1 MPAFRNIGRLPGFPT
16 RVEAASG
23 HGRTPLRAFT
33 LMEIMIVVGIMGI
46 ALTMGVPIVWKVWH
60 KAPMNKAISEMVEL
74 CSTARARAILQG
86 VQTQLVLHGNG
97 GISIEGGAGSAP
109 AAVSGVLSPAMPA
122 SSSSAG
128 TSTHLPDGVAIF
140 KFLVGGVDCMQ
151 LESAR
156 VRFFP
161 NGTCDDFVMQL
172 VSERA
177 ERVEISLEVT
187 TSLASVERDWG
198 KFRIR

>member
-1 MPAFRNIGRLPGFPT
+1 MIALRAIRMRARSGGRAW
-16 RVEAASG
+16 E
-23 HGRTPLRAFT
+23 RAFT
-33 LMEIMIVVGIMGI
+33 LLEIMIVVGIMGI
-46 ALTMGVPIVWKVWH
+46 VLTMGVPIVWKVFH
-60 KAPMNKAISEMVEL
+60 RSDMSKAIFEMQEL
-74 CSTARARAILQG
+74 CRNARARAILQG
-86 VQTQLVLHGNG
+86 VQTQLVLHGGDG

-109 AAVSGVLSPAMPA
+109 AAATGVLSPSAPA
-122 SSSSAG
+122 GGAP

-140 KFLVGGVDCMQ
+140 KFLVGGVDCMHM
-151 LESAR
+151 EMAR

-172 VSERA
+172 VSDRA

-187 TSLASVERDWG
+187 TSLADVERDWS

>member
-1 MPAFRNIGRLPGFPT
+1 VAGHWNLADALRHPDLAAPEDGR
-16 RVEAASG
+16 A
-23 HGRTPLRAFT
+23 PLRAFT

-46 ALTMGVPIVWKVWH
+46 ALTMGVPLVWKVWH

-97 GISIEGGAGSAP
+97 GITIEGGAGSAP
-109 AAVSGVLSPAMPA
+109 ATVTGVLSPGMPA
-122 SSSSAG
+122 SSSG
-128 TSTHLPDGVAIF
+128 GPTTSTHLPDGVAIF

-172 VSERA
+172 VSDRA

>member
-1 MPAFRNIGRLPGFPT
+1 MSALRFIRTRMRPAGRNLK
-16 RVEAASG
+16 
-23 HGRTPLRAFT
+23 RAFT
-33 LMEIMIVVGIMGI
+33 LLEIMIVVGIMGI
-46 ALTMGVPIVWKVWH
+46 VLTMGVPLVWKVFH
-60 KAPMNKAISEMVEL
+60 RSAMNKAIWEMQEL
-74 CSTARARAILQG
+74 CRNARARAILQG
-86 VQTQLVLHGNG
+86 VQTQLVLHGSG
-97 GISIEGGAGSAP
+97 GITIEGGAGSAP
-109 AAVSGVLSPAMPA
+109 AAPAATTGVLSPASPSGDA
-122 SSSSAG
+122 P
-128 TSTHLPDGVAIF
+128 TSTHLPEGVAIF

-172 VSERA
+172 VSDHA

>member
-1 MPAFRNIGRLPGFPT
+1 MTGLRFIRIAPVLGRSNLGKSPRNGI
-16 RVEAASG
+16 SK
-23 HGRTPLRAFT
+23 AFT
-33 LMEIMIVVGIMGI
+33 LLEIMIVVGIMGVV
-46 ALTMGVPIVWKVWH
+46 LTMGVPIVWKAFH
-60 KAPMNKAISEMVEL
+60 RSAMNKAIWEMQEL
-74 CSTARARAILQG
+74 CRNARARAILQG

-109 AAVSGVLSPAMPA
+109 ASVTGVLSPGAPA
-122 SSSSAG
+122 SSPGGAP
-128 TSTHLPDGVAIF
+128 TSTHLPEGVAIF

-172 VSERA
+172 VSDHA

-187 TSLASVERDWG
+187 TSLADVERDWG

>member
-1 MPAFRNIGRLPGFPT
+1 MHPQLAAPGL
-16 RVEAASG
+16 RRA
-23 HGRTPLRAFT
+23 RLRAFT

-46 ALTMGVPIVWKVWH
+46 ALTLSVPIVWKVWH

-97 GISIEGGAGSAP
+97 AITIEGGAGSAP
-109 AAVSGVLSPAMPA
+109 TTVTGVLSPAMPA
-122 SSSSAG
+122 SSSGGAP
-128 TSTHLPDGVAIF
+128 TSTTLPEGVAIF

-172 VSERA
+172 VSDRA

-187 TSLASVERDWG
+187 TSLASVERDWS

>member
-1 MPAFRNIGRLPGFPT
+1 
-16 RVEAASG
+16 
-23 HGRTPLRAFT
+23 
-33 LMEIMIVVGIMGI
+33 
-46 ALTMGVPIVWKVWH
+46 
-60 KAPMNKAISEMVEL
+60 MNKAIWEMQEL
-74 CSTARARAILQG
+74 CRNARARAILQG
-86 VQTQLVLHGNG
+86 VQTQMVLHGNG

-109 AAVSGVLSPAMPA
+109 AATTGQSFPAVGVSAPGGTPAA
-122 SSSSAG
+122 
-128 TSTHLPDGVAIF
+128 THLPEGVAIF

-151 LESAR
+151 MEFAR

-172 VSERA
+172 VSDHS

-187 TSLASVERDWG
+187 TSLASVEHDWG